1 MMGYQV
7 EAAFSAVCRTTSTIR
22 SPRGFPP
29 AAKCS
34 EIFIRLF
41 PHTKYCVPFSACMTC
56 PVRGVKISLSLFAIQ
71 CPPYSV
77 FKVQCRTGA
86 AKISA
91 YIYHLSFTVCRCC
104 RFSSASISG
113 GIRSTNRCISC
124 NSLSSFAR
132 SIVSFILPFSLA
144 FALASNFSFSANR
157 SLIVTLYFFSC
168 PEKFS
173 ICGNH
178 FFSMERASSFF
189 FPAFSGLMPS
199 RAASMALACR
209 ERETACLKIRVGIC
223 FRPVLLALSPR
234 SKSGYFSTI

>member
-56 PVRGVKISLSLFAIQ
+56 PVRGVKVSLSLFAIQ

-77 FKVQCRTGA
+77 FKVQCRTEA

-91 YIYHLSFTVCRCC
+91 YTITCPLSCTVVAVSPAPALPAGYGQRNCGDCVI
-104 RFSSASISG
+104 RFPALPVPCG
-113 GIRSTNRCISC
+113 
-124 NSLSSFAR
+124 LSSCLAHWP
-132 SIVSFILPFSLA
+132 LPL
-144 FALASNFSFSANR
+144 L
-157 SLIVTLYFFSC
+157 
-168 PEKFS
+168 
-173 ICGNH
+173 
-178 FFSMERASSFF
+178 
-189 FPAFSGLMPS
+189 PAF
-199 RAASMALACR
+199 
-209 ERETACLKIRVGIC
+209 C
-223 FRPVLLALSPR
+223 FLPA
-234 SKSGYFSTI
+234 GH

>member
-41 PHTKYCVPFSACMTC
+41 PHTKYCVPFSVCMTC

-104 RFSSASISG
+104 RFTCASTSG
-113 GIRSTNRCISC
+113 GIRSTKLRRLC
-124 NSLSSFAR
+124 NSLSSVAR
-132 SIVSFILPFSLA
+132 SMRSFILPCSLA
-144 FALASNFSFSANR
+144 FALASSFSFSANR
-157 SLIVTLYFFSC
+157 SLIVTC
-168 PEKFS
+168 
-173 ICGNH
+173 
-178 FFSMERASSFF
+178 
-189 FPAFSGLMPS
+189 
-199 RAASMALACR
+199 
-209 ERETACLKIRVGIC
+209 
-223 FRPVLLALSPR
+223 
-234 SKSGYFSTI
+234 

>member
-1 MMGYQV
+1 MLPPYSPHRVGNRVKGILSFTKESIPLLIPREKGFPLQANSLKSCGACRLHYLRAALPRLVLLYGNYIISVGVLSMMGYQV

-77 FKVQCRTGA
+77 FKVQCRTKA

-91 YIYHLSFTVCRCC
+91 YIYHLSFTVCRC
-104 RFSSASISG
+104 
-113 GIRSTNRCISC
+113 
-124 NSLSSFAR
+124 
-132 SIVSFILPFSLA
+132 
-144 FALASNFSFSANR
+144 
-157 SLIVTLYFFSC
+157 
-168 PEKFS
+168 
-173 ICGNH
+173 
-178 FFSMERASSFF
+178 
-189 FPAFSGLMPS
+189 
-199 RAASMALACR
+199 
-209 ERETACLKIRVGIC
+209 
-223 FRPVLLALSPR
+223 
-234 SKSGYFSTI
+234 

>member
-1 MMGYQV
+1 MPHHIYNQITEGLPACGEVFGDFYTV
-7 EAAFSAVCRTTSTIR
+7 VPTYKILRAVLCLYDLPCPGCKNIAFAFCHPVSSIFSFQGTM
-22 SPRGFPP
+22 PHRGGENF
-29 AAKCS
+29 C
-34 EIFIRLF
+34 L
-41 PHTKYCVPFSACMTC
+41 Y
-56 PVRGVKISLSLFAIQ
+56 
-71 CPPYSV
+71 
-77 FKVQCRTGA
+77 
-86 AKISA
+86 
-91 YIYHLSFTVCRCC
+91 YHLSFTVCRCC

-113 GIRSTNRCISC
+113 GIRSTSRCKLSS
-124 NSLSSFAR
+124 SLFSFAR

-157 SLIVTLYFFSC
+157 SLIVTLYFFNC

-199 RAASMALACR
+199 RAASMALACL
-209 ERETACLKIRVGIC
+209 ERETACLKSRVGIC